1 MNLHYSQTDMYS
13 NIHENSFTTLWIY
26 TILKLKKMSAAEING
41 FTTLW
46 IYTILKQ
53 VLQAVK
59 EAAGFTTLW
68 IYTILKLYKVYFRD
82 WAVSLP
88 YEFTLF
94 SNGQK
99 Q

>member
-46 IYTILKQ
+46 TVSYTHLR
-53 VLQAVK
+53 AH
-59 EAAGFTTLW
+59 ET
-68 IYTILKLYKVYFRD
+68 
-82 WAVSLP
+82 
-88 YEFTLF
+88 
-94 SNGQK
+94 
-99 Q
+99 